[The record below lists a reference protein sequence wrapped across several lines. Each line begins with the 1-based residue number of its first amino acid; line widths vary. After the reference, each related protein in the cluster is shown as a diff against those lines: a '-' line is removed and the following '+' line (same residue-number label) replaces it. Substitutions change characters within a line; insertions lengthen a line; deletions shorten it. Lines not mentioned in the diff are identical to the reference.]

1 MDTVDWAATYSADI
15 EDSRTGTAVETGFI
29 IGTYICTYIYAISPV
44 SGPYLKI
51 IMLS

>member
-29 IGTYICTYIYAISPV
+29 IGTYIYAISAV